1 MSTTK
6 QKSSAGKNVLIFF
19 IVFIILEMLIILG
32 VGRIFKNKDVTP
44 SIAGYSLYLMD
55 SKEMGDKVPQGSL
68 VIAANGLPSVDKV
81 GQAVL
86 CEKVEGIG
94 TSVFWLQDVVS
105 SGEGKD
111 GVIYRVYQG
120 DNPSKIYE
128 VSSANVIG
136 MASTYYTTAGDVINF
151 LKSNFGIFVCAA
163 IPVILLVVIEIIIA
177 IATHSPKKDETDEEE
192 ETQSQDVQLDDFLFG
207 GKNEGEQIER
217 HRKKMEMEIAE
228 HHKNDSE
235 NEDEITDE
243 NSQEE
248 YAQSEKSEPV
258 VAEQDDDIEE
268 EEKEQEEQPE
278 AAPASAEIDRS
289 YYEKASQL
297 VDGGKTKFENASE
310 MPAAEDAK
318 SAEKVSKTAQSSLED
333 LMKLMEIEQNKLKQ
347 QLDKKD

>member
-55 SKEMGDKVPQGSL
+55 SKEMGTKVPQGSL
-68 VIAANGLPSVDKV
+68 VIASNGLPSVDKV

-86 CEKVEGIG
+86 CENVEGIG

-128 VSSANVIG
+128 VNSANVIG

-151 LKSNFGIFVCAA
+151 LKSNFGIFVCAGVP
-163 IPVILLVVIEIIIA
+163 IILLVLIEIIVA
-177 IATHSPKKDETDEEE
+177 IATRSPKEDDEEDDE
-192 ETQSQDVQLDDFLFG
+192 EDTESHDVQLDDFLFG
-207 GKNEGEQIER
+207 GKNEGEQIEK

-228 HHKNDSE
+228 HHKKD
-235 NEDEITDE
+235 NEDEIVGED
-243 NSQEE
+243 SQEE

-258 VAEQDDDIEE
+258 VAEQDDNEDTENK
-268 EEKEQEEQPE
+268 KEQAKEPE
-278 AAPASAEIDRS
+278 TAPASAEIDRS

-297 VDGGKTKFENASE
+297 VDGGNSKFENSDDEIKAVDESVQK
-310 MPAAEDAK
+310 P
-318 SAEKVSKTAQSSLED
+318 SKTAQASLED
-333 LMKLMEIEQNKLKQ
+333 LMKLMEMEQNKLKQ